1 MTTKNQAKLNVLTS
15 IAAIDGLGLFRAE
28 LRNTGL
34 KTKSLVVS
42 QSINNG
48 LFREVITINAT
59 DKIAFVPFEGK
70 DHPVREGYE
79 IVFTVNKEII
89 NDTEH
94 WVVTSLKDQKLPE
107 TQSAV
112 KNEKPSRTTGSGCA
126 RKPMPSFD

>member
-42 QSINNG
+42 QSNNKG
-48 LFREVITINAT
+48 LFREVITINST

-70 DHPVREGYE
+70 DHTVREGYE

-112 KNEKPSRTTGSGCA
+112 KNEKPARTTGSGCA

>member
-28 LRNTGL
+28 LRNTEL

-42 QSINNG
+42 QSINKG
-48 LFREVITINAT
+48 LFREVITINST

-70 DHPVREGYE
+70 DHPVREDYKM
-79 IVFTVNKEII
+79 VFTVNKEII
-89 NDTEH
+89 KDTEH

>member
-48 LFREVITINAT
+48 LFREVITINST

-70 DHPVREGYE
+70 DHPVREDYE
-79 IVFTVNKEII
+79 MVFTVNKEMI

>member
-28 LRNTGL
+28 LRNTEL

-48 LFREVITINAT
+48 LFREVITINST

-79 IVFTVNKEII
+79 MVFTVNKEII
-89 NDTEH
+89 DFFTIDF
-94 WVVTSLKDQKLPE
+94 SLFFGKGFGLLYG
-107 TQSAV
+107 V
-112 KNEKPSRTTGSGCA
+112 
-126 RKPMPSFD
+126 KPMAG